1 MGGDNVI
8 FVIGATGRQGGAVA
22 KYLLKAGWKVRALTR
37 NPDQPKARELKES
50 GADVIKG
57 DLDKPEQIRLFFED
71 IYGVYS
77 VQNPWITGLKKE
89 TEHGIRIAELA
100 AAAGVQHLVYSSAGP
115 GTSDT
120 GVPHFN
126 SKIPIEK
133 KIKELGI
140 PYTILRPAG
149 FMELMSDKDFV
160 PPLMIW
166 NVTGKM
172 LGEDFPLSWISC
184 DDVGAVAKTVFSN
197 PEEFKNKEIELVGDI
212 RSMREC
218 REIYTSVYGKRPLRI
233 PAPVWLFRLMQK
245 DLWLMHEWMKSQE
258 FTPELLATTKQLHP
272 EVMDVESWMKKKAQ
286 ERT

>member
-1 MGGDNVI
+1 MAGDKVI
-8 FVIGATGRQGGAVA
+8 LVTGSTGRQGGAVA
-22 KYLLKAGWKVRALTR
+22 KHLLNAGWKVRALTR
-37 NPDQPKARELKES
+37 NPDQPKAKELKES

-57 DLDKPEQIRLFFED
+57 DLDKPEEIRLFFDD

-77 VQNPWITGLKKE
+77 VQNPWITGLEKE
-89 TEHGIRIAELA
+89 TEHGIRVAELA
-100 AAAGVQHLVYSSAGP
+100 AEAGVQHLVYSSAGP
-115 GTSDT
+115 GTEDT

-126 SKIPIEK
+126 SKVPIEK

-184 DDVGAVAKTVFSN
+184 DDVGAVALKAFSN
-197 PEEFKNKEIELVGDI
+197 PEEFKNKEIVLVGDI
-212 RSMREC
+212 KSMKEC
-218 REIYTSVYGKRPLRI
+218 KEIYTSVNGKKPLRI
-233 PAPVWLFRLMQK
+233 PAPVWLFKLMQK
-245 DLWLMHEWMKSQE
+245 DLWLMHQWMKSNGVS
-258 FTPELLATTKQLHP
+258 PEQIEATRQIHP
-272 EVMDVESWMKKKAQ
+272 GVMSVETWMKNKFVAA
-286 ERT
+286 